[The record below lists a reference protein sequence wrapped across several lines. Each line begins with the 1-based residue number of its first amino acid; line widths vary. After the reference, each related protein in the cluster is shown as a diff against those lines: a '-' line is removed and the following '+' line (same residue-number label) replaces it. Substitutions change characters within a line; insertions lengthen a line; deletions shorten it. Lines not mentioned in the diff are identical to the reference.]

1 MRAAILC
8 VGLGKERS
16 EIVEPDCSRD
26 VDCRNI
32 PITLKTP
39 SISATP
45 DFVNYAAPTLPGVVT
60 LVVSATPSTHGVLS
74 PPTVGNVGFLS
85 RGTSRG

>member
-1 MRAAILC
+1 MGASLVDGGTQLDVRAGINNNEVQLA
-8 VGLGKERS
+8 KN
-16 EIVEPDCSRD
+16 P
-26 VDCRNI
+26 NYAQN
-32 PITLKTP
+32 P

-60 LVVSATPSTHGVLS
+60 LVVSATLSTHGVLS